1 MEKLLKLIEQN
12 PRLTDKE
19 IAVMLGMEEK
29 EVTKKIHSL
38 EDGGIIKGY
47 RAIIDEEMVENH
59 AVTALIEI
67 TVHPKFEH
75 GFDEV
80 ANQIAALDEVE
91 SVYLMS
97 GGFDLAC
104 FVTDKTF
111 QEVAMF
117 VANRLAPM
125 ESVMSTATHFILKKY
140 KEQGVVFGTAQK
152 DDRGTISF

>member
-59 AVTALIEI
+59 AVTAP
-67 TVHPKFEH
+67 V
-75 GFDEV
+75 
-80 ANQIAALDEVE
+80 
-91 SVYLMS
+91 SY
-97 GGFDLAC
+97 
-104 FVTDKTF
+104 
-111 QEVAMF
+111 
-117 VANRLAPM
+117 
-125 ESVMSTATHFILKKY
+125 THLTLPTK
-140 KEQGVVFGTAQK
+140 A
-152 DDRGTISF
+152 